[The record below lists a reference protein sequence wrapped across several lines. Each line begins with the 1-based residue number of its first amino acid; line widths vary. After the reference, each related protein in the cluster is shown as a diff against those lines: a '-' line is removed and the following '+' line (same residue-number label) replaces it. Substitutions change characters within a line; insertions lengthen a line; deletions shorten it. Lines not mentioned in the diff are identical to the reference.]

1 MNRYRLRAGLGEERE
16 RFGRPRNPGTQP
28 PSLVRQSC
36 KGAEGAG
43 SVVTT
48 FPSSDSMFL
57 LSPQAS
63 SLAGPARPISMKLL
77 CLVAVVGC
85 LLVPPAQANK
95 VREVGQLHLVAL
107 APGLLGC
114 HRGSQSATLT
124 PPPSEDPPWG
134 RGPYL
139 GQAAGLPK
147 GCREHRVLTKLALGE
162 ILRKQEKFV

>member
-1 MNRYRLRAGLGEERE
+1 
-16 RFGRPRNPGTQP
+16 
-28 PSLVRQSC
+28 
-36 KGAEGAG
+36 
-43 SVVTT
+43 
-48 FPSSDSMFL
+48 
-57 LSPQAS
+57 
-63 SLAGPARPISMKLL
+63 MKLL

-114 HRGSQSATLT
+114 HRDSQSATLT
-124 PPPSEDPPWG
+124 PPPPEDPPWG

-147 GCREHRVLTKLALGE
+147 GCSEHRIQTKLALGG
-162 ILRKQEKFV
+162 ILRKQESLFRDVTQVLSSFALSKNSCGESPAQFDNQIMYCCKML